1 MPSLTRDSGD
11 QERDWI
17 RGPLDEKAVA
27 EGYWFDITAAE
38 RVVFFFESFL
48 RHSKG
53 RFAGQPFDLLDWQK
67 RELLMPLFGWKRS
80 DGTRRFRTAF
90 VEIPKKNGKS
100 ALCSGISLYL
110 LVGDGEAGAEVYS
123 AAADRDQASIVFNE
137 SMAMVQQSKPL
148 AKRLRVI
155 ASRKTIYFKATNSV
169 YRCLS
174 ADVPT
179 KEGLN
184 IHGLIFDE
192 LHAQKSRAL
201 WDTLRYGGAARDQP
215 LLISI
220 TTAGFDRQS
229 VCFEQY
235 EYARKVIR
243 GDVEDLSFFPLIYEA
258 DPEKDKLDDP
268 DVWRRANPSMGS
280 TIKEDTFA
288 DEYKEAVEKPS
299 SYSSFLRY
307 RLNIWTQ
314 SETQW
319 IDIARWDA
327 CLRKR
332 GWKALLG
339 APCWCGLDLAS
350 VSDIAA
356 FAAVFDVEG
365 TAFVLAKM
373 WVPKDNMH
381 RRVRKDHVPYAS
393 WARAGLLTATPGDVI
408 DYNRIEADIKGFAEQ
423 YEVRE
428 IGFDRWNAQQIVT
441 NLQDHGLT
449 MIPIGQGFQS
459 MSGPMKEVEARILAK
474 RIAHD
479 GNKVLRW
486 MVGNVQAERDAADNV
501 KPSKAKSRE
510 KIDGVVALVMA
521 MARKIAAEESESP
534 YEDRGMLSL

>member
-1 MPSLTRDSGD
+1 MPSLKRDGD
-11 QERDWI
+11 APGVEWI
-17 RGPLDEKAVA
+17 RNALDEKAVGD
-27 EGYWFDITAAE
+27 GYWFDRDAAS

-53 RFAGQPFDLLDWQK
+53 RFAGQPFTLLDWQK
-67 RELLMPLFGWKRS
+67 YELLMPLFGWKRP
-80 DGTRRFRTAF
+80 DGTRRFRTAYIQ
-90 VEIPKKNGKS
+90 IPKKNGKS

-123 AAADRDQASIVFNE
+123 AAADRDQAAIVFNE
-137 SMAMVQQSKPL
+137 SMAMVRQSKPL
-148 AKRLRVI
+148 AGCLRVI
-155 ASRKTIYFKATNSV
+155 ASRKTIHFAKTNSV

-192 LHAQKSRAL
+192 LHAQKTRAL

-229 VCFEQY
+229 ICYEQY
-235 EYARKVIR
+235 EYARKVLR

-258 DPEKDKLDDP
+258 DTERDKLDDP
-268 DVWRRANPSMGS
+268 AVWRRANPSMGA
-280 TIKEDTFA
+280 TIREETFA
-288 DEYKEAVEKPS
+288 DEYREAVEKPS

-307 RLNIWTQ
+307 RLNVWTQ

-327 CLRKR
+327 CARRR
-332 GWKALLG
+332 GWKRLPG
-339 APCWCGLDLAS
+339 RPCYCGLDLAS

-356 FAAVFDVEG
+356 FAAVFDVDG
-365 TAFVLAKM
+365 VLHVLTRFWA
-373 WVPKDNMH
+373 PKENMH
-381 RRVRKDHVPYAS
+381 RRTRKDHVPYES
-393 WARAGLLTATPGDVI
+393 WARSKLLTATEGDVI
-408 DYNRIEADIKGFAEQ
+408 DYNRIESDIKAFAEL

-428 IGFDRWNAQQIVT
+428 IAYDRWNAQQIVT

-449 MIPIGQGFQS
+449 MVPMGQGFAS
-459 MSGPMKEVEARILAK
+459 MSGPMKELEARILS
-474 RIAHD
+474 RRVAHD

-521 MARKIAAEESESP
+521 AARQIAAENIRSA
-534 YEDRGMLSL
+534 YDDRGMVSV